1 MKIITYRTG
10 RKKKIERTIINTFDM
25 IKPVFLKNEGGMMSR
40 KQSPNIGYSLFWKK
54 FIILNPVIK
63 ATISINITEMRKAMK

>member
-1 MKIITYRTG
+1 M
-10 RKKKIERTIINTFDM
+10 
-25 IKPVFLKNEGGMMSR
+25 KPVLFKNEGGMMSR